1 MSLITIFRVS
11 SQGMTAER
19 MRLEAAAANLA
30 NANTTRTAEGGPY
43 RRRDVVFETVPVETP
58 SASFDSFSSTM
69 SATVPDLTAPIVGVQ
84 AKTVITENQ
93 AGVRRFQPDHPD
105 SDTNGYVTLPDVDPL
120 EETINMLSAARAFE
134 ANATAFN
141 TAKELVRASL
151 KLSEA

>member
-58 SASFDSFSSTM
+58 SASFDSFSSAM

-105 SDTNGYVTLPDVDPL
+105 SDANGYVTLPDVDPL